1 MPSSRS
7 MVGFPP
13 RERIARTFVF
23 ARAGLTKSVRCSIL
37 PSFHQMRSRCMRGL
51 LAAMLVV
58 STLPL
63 CAEEAH
69 AVPQAV
75 AALEHLKPKRNDGP
89 FAWTAG
95 PYHYDGAGN
104 IDRIGPESFAYDR
117 AGRLNIATV
126 RGPDLN
132 TLQTQSFT
140 CDVYG
145 NLIRT
150 EKLGQIVDLAVTGT
164 TNRLDAAT
172 YDASGNMTGWA
183 AYQYDDDAVGMM
195 NSIHVGASLQ
205 PRIIYAYT
213 ADDQRLFAFDT
224 TTNTMHWTLRGF
236 DNKLLRDF
244 RQSGST
250 WSVERDY
257 VYRDG
262 RLLAAMKPNNA
273 VEHYTL
279 DHLGSPRLITDAAG
293 RKIGYHVYWPFGEE
307 WTQGSAQEA
316 SPLKFT
322 GHERDVD
329 PAGGA
334 SPLDYMHARYYRAEW
349 GRFLAVATATDD
361 RRAVYEP

>member
-23 ARAGLTKSVRCSIL
+23 ARAGLTKSVRCTIL

-150 EKLGQIVDLAVTGT
+150 EKLGQIGL
-164 TNRLDAAT
+164 
-172 YDASGNMTGWA
+172 
-183 AYQYDDDAVGMM
+183 
-195 NSIHVGASLQ
+195 
-205 PRIIYAYT
+205 PYT
-213 ADDQRLFAFDT
+213 SQVNDCVCSV
-224 TTNTMHWTLRGF
+224 LR
-236 DNKLLRDF
+236 
-244 RQSGST
+244 S
-250 WSVERDY
+250 
-257 VYRDG
+257 
-262 RLLAAMKPNNA
+262 
-273 VEHYTL
+273 
-279 DHLGSPRLITDAAG
+279 
-293 RKIGYHVYWPFGEE
+293 
-307 WTQGSAQEA
+307 
-316 SPLKFT
+316 
-322 GHERDVD
+322 
-329 PAGGA
+329 
-334 SPLDYMHARYYRAEW
+334 
-349 GRFLAVATATDD
+349 
-361 RRAVYEP
+361 